1 MKKNFAIRHLIVLL
15 FAAISVAGY
24 ADDYDS
30 LDQAIESEIEGIDFS
45 DLDQIDDE
53 QRILGNS
60 VIDYEILAEFV
71 RSHNAGFDSE
81 IARHYIEVGRKYG
94 LRGDIAFCQAIL
106 ETGWFRFADGTA
118 VRPSQHNYCGL
129 GVLKR
134 GQRGEKFPTIKKG
147 VIAHIQHLYAYVTKA
162 DLPKGETL
170 LDPRF
175 RLIKRG
181 CASTWHELSNRWA
194 MNPVYGKK
202 ILKIFNEL
210 KEFSQQYST
219 ATKQ

>member
-1 MKKNFAIRHLIVLL
+1 ML
-15 FAAISVAGY
+15 FAAVCITVS
-24 ADDYDS
+24 ADDYDL

-45 DLDQIDDE
+45 DLKQVDDE
-53 QRILGNS
+53 QRIIGNS
-60 VIDYEILAEFV
+60 VIDYEVLAEFV
-71 RSHNAGFDSE
+71 KKHNADFDPE

-129 GVLKR
+129 GVLRR

-147 VIAHIQHLYAYVTKA
+147 VTAHIQHLYAYVTKA

-175 RLIKRG
+175 GLIKRG

-210 KEFSQQYST
+210 KEFSQQYSP